1 MNGIEKMLGLI
12 RMTRNDNSALLY
24 LKPYYQNTLI
34 SECYTMLKPPVTRI
48 EYLRTIGVFFCC
60 K

>member
-24 LKPYYQNTLI
+24 LNPCYQI
-34 SECYTMLKPPVTRI
+34 P
-48 EYLRTIGVFFCC
+48 
-60 K
+60 